1 MSAVSNELLLL
12 ALLLLANG
20 VFAMVE
26 IAIISV
32 RKGRLKGLAE
42 DGNKRAQA
50 TLAIAQQ
57 PTRFL
62 STLQVG
68 ITLISILAGT
78 LGGGR
83 LSQELIPVFEKSA
96 ALAPYARTLAVSLV
110 VVGITVAAVILGELI
125 PKRVGLAHPEAVA
138 LTLAPGM
145 NRFSRL
151 VSPLVSLLTAVTEGL
166 LKRLGI
172 KPPVPEAPVSEEEVN
187 ILIQQ
192 GLHAGVFN
200 KTETE
205 MVAGVLELD
214 QLPVT
219 ALMTPRPKIV
229 FLNADDPDDVN
240 WRKIVASGHS
250 YFPVFQG
257 SRDQVLG
264 MVAVK
269 ALWAHAAI
277 GLPASLKNLLVTPLI
292 VPETMKAIHL
302 LEAFK
307 KNSKHIALV
316 TDEFG
321 AIQGIVTL
329 IDVLEAIVGDL
340 PGTGAGSSP
349 AAKQRE
355 DGSWLIDATLSAD
368 ELKTLLELETLPDED
383 RADFQTVGGFVV
395 TRLGRIPTAGEHF
408 DDAGWRFEVVEMD
421 RHRVDKVRVRKTPP
435 AASLPPTAD

>member
-1 MSAVSNELLLL
+1 MSAISNALLLL

-20 VFAMVE
+20 VFAMAEVAV
-26 IAIISV
+26 ITV
-32 RKGRLKGLAE
+32 RKARLKGLA
-42 DGNKRAQA
+42 DAGNKRAQV
-50 TLAIAQQ
+50 TLDIAQQ

-62 STLQVG
+62 STLQLG
-68 ITLISILAGT
+68 IALIGILAGT
-78 LGGGR
+78 LGGAS
-83 LSQELIPVFEKSA
+83 LSQELVPYVEKNA
-96 ALAPYARTLAVSLV
+96 LLAPYARTLAVGVV
-110 VVGITVAAVILGELI
+110 VVGITMASVVMGQLI
-125 PKRVGLAHPEAVA
+125 PKRIGLAHPEGIA
-138 LTLAPGM
+138 LTLTPII

-151 VSPLVSLLTAVTEGL
+151 VSPLVSLLTAATEGL
-166 LKRLGI
+166 LALVGF
-172 KPPVPEAPVSEEEVN
+172 KPPAQEAPVSEEEVN
-187 ILIQQ
+187 RLIQQ
-192 GLHAGVFN
+192 GLSAGVFN
-200 KTETE
+200 QAETE

-229 FLNADDPDDVN
+229 FLNAEDPDDVN
-240 WRKIVASGHS
+240 WRRIVASGHS

-257 SRDQVLG
+257 GRDQVLG
-264 MVAVK
+264 MVSVK

-321 AIQGIVTL
+321 AIKGIVTL

-340 PGTGAGSSP
+340 PGTGARTRP

-368 ELKTLLELETLPDED
+368 ELKTLLELETLPEED

-408 DDAGWRFEVVEMD
+408 EYAGWRFEVVDMD
-421 RHRVDKVRVRKTPP
+421 RHRVDKVLVGKSPSVTSR
-435 AASLPPTAD
+435 AQTAD

>member
-1 MSAVSNELLLL
+1 MSAISNELLLL